1 MISLYNDII
10 FGCIMKKRN
19 GEAMSGAVI
28 LLIILGLL
36 FIFGSFLFVEKS
48 NEEEDE
54 SVIKIPDKLSDEQK
68 EKIKKLIDD
77 YMDEHVDDKLG
88 DIESKFSEIVNQKT
102 LALGDY
108 AVSVNEEIERNHSE
122 ALFLYS
128 MLSDKQKE
136 IMTTASMVDAYK
148 KEINDMINENN
159 AASKKNEREEKLA
172 IELEA
177 MEDEVMTDNEED
189 EGVQSVDANKDIILE
204 MHKSGLSIL
213 KIKKNLGLG
222 VGEVKLIVDLYQG
235 AKK

>member
-1 MISLYNDII
+1 
-10 FGCIMKKRN
+10 
-19 GEAMSGAVI
+19 
-28 LLIILGLL
+28 
-36 FIFGSFLFVEKS
+36 
-48 NEEEDE
+48 
-54 SVIKIPDKLSDEQK
+54 
-68 EKIKKLIDD
+68 
-77 YMDEHVDDKLG
+77 MDEHVDDKLG

-213 KIKKNLGLG
+213 EIAKNLGLG

>member
-1 MISLYNDII
+1 
-10 FGCIMKKRN
+10 
-19 GEAMSGAVI
+19 MSGTVI

-48 NEEEDE
+48 KEEEDE
-54 SVIKIPDKLSDEQK
+54 NIIKIPEKLSDDQK
-68 EKIKKLIDD
+68 EKIRKLIDD
-77 YMDEHVDDKLG
+77 YMDEHIDDKLS
-88 DIESKFSEIVNQKT
+88 DVEAKFSEIVNQKT

-148 KEINDMINENN
+148 KEVSELISESNN
-159 AASKKNEREEKLA
+159 TISRKDRQEERLA
-172 IELEA
+172 LELEE
-177 MEDEVMTDNEED
+177 MKNNDTEIETDDEDVK
-189 EGVQSVDANKDIILE
+189 SVDSNKDIILE

-213 KIKKNLGLG
+213 EIAKNLGLG

>member
-54 SVIKIPDKLSDEQK
+54 SVIKIPDKLSDVQK

-159 AASKKNEREEKLA
+159 AASNKNEREQKLS

-213 KIKKNLGLG
+213 EIAKNLGLG

>member
-1 MISLYNDII
+1 
-10 FGCIMKKRN
+10 
-19 GEAMSGAVI
+19 MSGAVI
-28 LLIILGLL
+28 LLIILGLI
-36 FIFGSFLFVEKS
+36 FIFGSFLFVENKKD
-48 NEEEDE
+48 EEDD
-54 SVIKIPDKLSDEQK
+54 SIIKIPEKLSDEQK
-68 EKIKKLIDD
+68 EKIRKLIDD
-77 YMDEHVDDKLG
+77 YMDEHIDERLG
-88 DIESKFSEIVNQKT
+88 DIEGKFSEIVNQKT

-148 KEINDMINENN
+148 KEVNDLINESN
-159 AASKKNEREEKLA
+159 ASKKSAREEKLA

-177 MEDEVMTDNEED
+177 MEEEVMTEGED
-189 EGVQSVDANKDIILE
+189 EETIQSVDANKDIILE

-213 KIKKNLGLG
+213 EIAKNLGLG